1 MLSLFSHFDVASIK
15 FGDVLSV
22 GLLIVAFVS
31 LIVQQRNL
39 IKQIRLN
46 VFSDSMSLLMNN
58 DKFYESQDY
67 IFSRAFDEDI
77 KMVKL
82 FLDLNDNDNVG
93 LEDFRKILHDNKNPT
108 ESEKF
113 AINNETRERLRISYN
128 KIRYLC
134 SRMEY
139 LGVLSMEPGVYTLI
153 LAYYGYTITKTYERL
168 TLFIEKTRNNPNS
181 NELYTH
187 YTQLYNLAKEEYI
200 KHK

>member
-1 MLSLFSHFDVASIK
+1 MLLLFSFWDVSSIK

-31 LIVQQRNL
+31 LIIQQRNL

-58 DKFYESQDY
+58 DKFYESQEY

-77 KMVKL
+77 KIVKL
-82 FLDLNDNDNVG
+82 FLDMNDNDNVG
-93 LEDFRKILHDNKNPT
+93 LEDFRKILYDNNPT
-108 ESEKF
+108 ESKKS
-113 AINNETRERLRISYN
+113 AINNEMRERLRISYN

-168 TLFIEKTRNNPNS
+168 TLFIEKTRKNSNS
-181 NELYTH
+181 NELYIH
-187 YTQLYNLAKEEYI
+187 YTQLYTLAKESK